1 MYSRD
6 SIDNAIFSLHLALNT
21 WRDKGIQSFLTIPDI
36 DFILKCTP
44 QKQNKNSVFVLHHR
58 RAFYRLHSHFN

>member
-6 SIDNAIFSLHLALNT
+6 SIDNVMFSLHLALNT

-36 DFILKCTP
+36 ERK
-44 QKQNKNSVFVLHHR
+44 
-58 RAFYRLHSHFN
+58 RLCSKLNPH